1 MSADAG
7 GAAHATAAHRVD
19 RTGYAMVF
27 WAAVFWSTGGFFVRL
42 IPLDLWTLLGWRSL
56 FGVLAILAFALW
68 QRGARGLEFR
78 KLATWHGLIVVLCAG
93 IGMICFVASNEL
105 TSVANVAVLYATLPF
120 MTAGLAWA
128 WIGERLSHRTLI
140 AGGAALVGVVVM
152 AHGSIGGG
160 HLLGDSIAVAMT
172 LLTAILTVTV
182 RRHRDTPILE
192 AVMAGGALAMAAG
205 PAFGSPASA
214 TPIDLGLLA
223 LFGLLTMGGGMAL
236 FTVGARRIPSAQAA
250 LLGALETPLAPL
262 WVWLAFAEV
271 PPTATFI
278 GGGLILAAL
287 AWHFAGQLRSR
298 EG

>member
-1 MSADAG
+1 MSGDSG
-7 GAAHATAAHRVD
+7 GLARASMHHVD
-19 RTGYAMVF
+19 RAGYAMVF

-42 IPLDLWTLLGWRSL
+42 IPLDAWTMLGWRSL
-56 FGVLAILAFALW
+56 FGILAILAFALW
-68 QRGARGLEFR
+68 QQGIGGLRFR
-78 KLATWHGLIVVLCAG
+78 KLANWHGLVVVLCAG
-93 IGMICFVASNEL
+93 IGMICFVVSNVL

-128 WIGERLSHRTLI
+128 WIGERPSRRTLI
-140 AGGAALVGVVVM
+140 ASIAALAGVVVM
-152 AHGSIGGG
+152 AREAIGGG
-160 HLLGDSIAVAMT
+160 HLLGDAIAIAMT
-172 LLTAILTVTV
+172 VLTAILAVTV

-192 AVMAGGALAMAAG
+192 AVIAGGILAMAAG
-205 PAFGSPASA
+205 M
-214 TPIDLGLLA
+214 
-223 LFGLLTMGGGMAL
+223 LFGRPMQVQPLDLAQLAIFGALTMGGGMAL

-287 AWHFAGQLRSR
+287 IWHFAGELRQR
-298 EG
+298 PA